1 MIKLSRKQALSL
13 AILVILLLASI
24 LYLNFTQQKL
34 ESSLIVYGPEGD
46 EYFAKALISAFQKR
60 FGVNVTYVHYGMGAV
75 DICNKL
81 ISEKNA
87 PQADVIL
94 GIPDFYSKVVVNS
107 GVLDTF
113 IPNNLSLIP
122 KAEVFDPT
130 GHVFPLDKGY
140 ILITYNSTI
149 IKEKNLPV
157 PSTLDDLLNPAY
169 KGLVF
174 YQDPTSSGTGLAF
187 LVWVLSTK
195 GETEGFNFL
204 KALES
209 NIKFHPPGWTS
220 SINALKMGEIAIGSM
235 YSTDVGYSEVPNL
248 TTTAEVGFV
257 YREGIALVKG
267 AKHPNAAKKFIEF
280 ALSNEGQNLVAP
292 YNYMYPINPNASY
305 SDIAYA
311 PIPKEVVTFNT
322 SLSGNV
328 TQWLELWRREVKSQ

>member
-1 MIKLSRKQALSL
+1 MRLSKKQLLSL
-13 AILVILLLASI
+13 VVLFLLLFASI
-24 LYLNFTQQKL
+24 LYLNFSQPKL
-34 ESSLIVYGPEGD
+34 ENSLVVYGPEGD

-60 FGVNVTYVHYGMGAV
+60 FGVNVTYVHYGMGAI

-94 GIPDFYSKVVVNS
+94 GIPDFYSKVVIDS
-107 GVLDTF
+107 GVLETF
-113 IPNNLSLIP
+113 TPNNLSLIP
-122 KAEVFDPT
+122 RSEIFDSS
-130 GHVFPLDKGY
+130 GYVFPLDKGY
-140 ILITYNSTI
+140 ILIAYNLTI
-149 IKEKNLPV
+149 IKKKNLPV
-157 PSTLDDLLNPAY
+157 PSNLDDLLNPAY

-174 YQDPTSSGTGLAF
+174 YQDPTTSGTGLAF
-187 LVWVLSTK
+187 LVWVLSVK
-195 GETEGFNFL
+195 GETEGFSFL
-204 KALES
+204 KKLEG
-209 NIKFHPPGWTS
+209 NIKFHPSGWSS
-220 SINALKMGEIAIGSM
+220 SINALKIGEVAIGSM
-235 YSTDVGYSEVPNL
+235 FSTDVGYSEVPNL

-280 ALSNEGQNLVAP
+280 ALSNEGQNLTAP
-292 YNYMYPINPNASY
+292 YNYMYPVNPKASY

-311 PIPKEVVTFNT
+311 PIPKEVITFNT

>member
-1 MIKLSRKQALSL
+1 MIKLSRKQILSL
-13 AILVILLLASI
+13 IVLVALILASI
-24 LYLNFTQQKL
+24 IYLNFTQPKL
-34 ESSLIVYGPEGD
+34 ESSLIVYGPQGD

-60 FGVNVTYVHYGMGAV
+60 FGVNVTYVHYGMGAI

-94 GIPDFYSKVVVNS
+94 GIPDFYSKVVVDS

-113 IPNNLSLIP
+113 TPTNLSLIP
-122 KAEVFDPT
+122 KSEIFDPT
-130 GHVFPLDKGY
+130 SHVFPLDKGY
-140 ILITYNSTI
+140 ILITFNSTI
-149 IKEKNLPV
+149 IREKGLPI
-157 PSTLDDLLNPAY
+157 PNNLDDLLNPAY

-174 YQDPTSSGTGLAF
+174 YQDPTTSGTGLAF
-187 LVWVLSTK
+187 LVWVLSVK
-195 GETEGFNFL
+195 GEVEGFKFL
-204 KALES
+204 KNLES
-209 NIKFHPPGWTS
+209 NVKFHPSDWTS

-235 YSTDVGYSEVPNL
+235 FSTDVGYSEVPNL
-248 TTTAEVGFV
+248 TTTAKIGFV

-292 YNYMYPINPNASY
+292 YNYMYPVNPNASY
-305 SDIAYA
+305 SDISYA

-328 TQWLELWRREVKSQ
+328 TQWLELWRREIKSQ

>member
-1 MIKLSRKQALSL
+1 MRLSKKQLLSL
-13 AILVILLLASI
+13 VVLFLLLFASI
-24 LYLNFTQQKL
+24 LYLNFSQPKL
-34 ESSLIVYGPEGD
+34 ENSLVVYGPEGD

-60 FGVNVTYVHYGMGAV
+60 FGVNVTYVHYGMGAI

-94 GIPDFYSKVVVNS
+94 GIPDFYSKVVIDS
-107 GVLDTF
+107 GVLETF
-113 IPNNLSLIP
+113 TPNNLSLIP
-122 KAEVFDPT
+122 RSEIFDSS
-130 GHVFPLDKGY
+130 GYVFPLDKGY
-140 ILITYNSTI
+140 ILITYNLTI
-149 IKEKNLPV
+149 IKKKNLPV
-157 PSTLDDLLNPAY
+157 PSNLDDLLNPAY

-174 YQDPTSSGTGLAF
+174 YQDPTTSGTGLAF
-187 LVWVLSTK
+187 LVWVLSVK
-195 GETEGFNFL
+195 GETEGFSFL
-204 KALES
+204 KKLEG
-209 NIKFHPPGWTS
+209 NIKFHPSGWSS
-220 SINALKMGEIAIGSM
+220 SINALKIGEVAIGSM
-235 YSTDVGYSEVPNL
+235 FSTDVGYSEVPNL

-280 ALSNEGQNLVAP
+280 ALSNEGQNLTAP
-292 YNYMYPINPNASY
+292 YNYMYPVNPKASY

-311 PIPKEVVTFNT
+311 PIPKEVITFNT